1 MKTYQDKGMRNMSA
15 PTDGAALSEYE
26 QEARQS
32 ALAASAPLL
41 LLELRIA
48 HRIIVN
54 ALAVMERDQL
64 AAWIKHNQAQG
75 IGGSENGTRMLER
88 LDAIARAE
96 ARA

>member
-1 MKTYQDKGMRNMSA
+1 MQTYQDKGMRKTSTPLAGTALLA
-15 PTDGAALSEYE
+15 PDH
-26 QEARQS
+26 EARQR

-41 LLELRIA
+41 LQELRTA

-54 ALAVMERDQL
+54 ALAVVDRDQL
-64 AAWIKHNQAQG
+64 VAWIKRNQAQG
-75 IGGSENGTRMLER
+75 IDGSENGMRMLER